1 MNNTVTKN
9 EKQLSI
15 YGTAEF
21 VFLNTRDNAF
31 SEPGEY
37 KVTLKVPKAKSGE
50 LIRDINEIIT
60 RELMT
65 NGKRT
70 GEARK
75 PYVVKG
81 DVVEFKMHSQ
91 FKPVLWD
98 KDQNKLDE
106 TINVWKE
113 STMWVNCKASG
124 YTNGMNTGATLL
136 MGSVQID
143 NLVEGASQNADT
155 CPFPKRAPK
164 VILNQSPTT
173 HKSVLPA
180 PQQKAVY

>member
-1 MNNTVTKN
+1 MSTTKVRN
-9 EKQLSI
+9 EKMLSI
-15 YGTAEF
+15 YGEAEF

-60 RELMT
+60 KELMT

-75 PYVVKG
+75 PYTVKG
-81 DVVEFKMHSQ
+81 DIVEFKMHSQ
-91 FKPVLWD
+91 FKPTLWD
-98 KDQNKLDE
+98 KDQNKMDE
-106 TINVWKE
+106 NINVWKQ

-143 NLVEGASQNADT
+143 HLVEGASQNADT
-155 CPFPKRAPK
+155 CPFPKRTPK
-164 VILNQSPTT
+164 IKLDQEPMA

-180 PQQKAVY
+180 PQKAVY